1 MGSKVRLA
9 VIDHITSMPIIL
21 IPVRELVKICCEEG
35 VAQVFVD
42 GAHAIGIWNL
52 EDKDG
57 RITGYARIS
66 HQIYNMVEDYYKFR
80 DAMNELVCDG
90 FTCKM
95 LLSLTEKIGDV

>member
-52 EDKDG
+52 EVSG
-57 RITGYARIS
+57 
-66 HQIYNMVEDYYKFR
+66 